1 MATIEQ
7 AKDRYLVKAE
17 KNGTNDGIT
26 TDNYRFCLL
35 FNESQNKFLTLQ
47 LQQRGIDDVRYI
59 QNFLVLDE
67 KIPYSSKS
75 ENKYNFKLPENYF
88 DIADVRANA
97 QKENCI
103 DIINLFELR
112 TENINEV
119 LQDEFQKPSFEWRE
133 SLFTVNSDQLSIYT
147 DSTFKVN
154 DILLNYYRY
163 PNQIQLLDEENPESK
178 FNEQI
183 TIEWDDKSLDDI
195 ITLMVF
201 NLDINENNPRYQIQP
216 ARIQK

>member
-7 AKDRYLVKAE
+7 AKERYLVKAE
-17 KNGTNDGIT
+17 KNGTNDNIT

-47 LQQRGIDDVRYI
+47 LQNRGVDDVRYV
-59 QNFLVLDE
+59 QNFLVLDK
-67 KIPYSSKS
+67 KISTSSKS
-75 ENKYNFKLPENYF
+75 QDKYDFKLPDNYF
-88 DIADVRANA
+88 DIVDVRATA
-97 QKENCI
+97 QKGNCI
-103 DIINLFELR
+103 DSIDLFELK
-112 TENINEV
+112 TENITEV
-119 LQDEFQKPSFEWRE
+119 LKDEFQKPSYEWRE
-133 SLFTVNSDQLSIYT
+133 ALFTINSSNLSIYT
-147 DSTFKVN
+147 DKTFKIN

-163 PNQIQLLDEENPESK
+163 PNQIRLLNEEDPESG

-183 TIEWDDKSLDDI
+183 DIEWDDKSLDDI

>member
-103 DIINLFELR
+103 DILNLFELR

-147 DSTFKVN
+147 DSIFKVN

-183 TIEWDDKSLDDI
+183 PIEWDDKSLDDI

>member
-103 DIINLFELR
+103 DILNLFELR

-147 DSTFKVN
+147 DSTF
-154 DILLNYYRY
+154 
-163 PNQIQLLDEENPESK
+163 
-178 FNEQI
+178 
-183 TIEWDDKSLDDI
+183 T
-195 ITLMVF
+195 
-201 NLDINENNPRYQIQP
+201 
-216 ARIQK
+216 

>member
-183 TIEWDDKSLDDI
+183 PIEWDDKSLDDI

-201 NLDINENNPRYQIQP
+201 NLDINENNPRFQLQP